1 MSSPPTALQFLE
13 TEDPTETP
21 LQNPVSAADTSSPQ
35 LDVNTEQNAQKQPSL
50 PRPILIYTRDQLL
63 FLSKSPLVKAPPDM
77 PDLKHWYGY
86 AIPLN
91 SLISPSHL
99 LFFKGWYRKPSQKG
113 RFINTWK
120 HQRKTVI
127 TLFHLSLH
135 LMPILY
141 TLHIAFGVMLK
152 TGVNFHVKYHCHC

>member
-21 LQNPVSAADTSSPQ
+21 LQNPVSAADTNPQ
-35 LDVNTEQNAQKQPSL
+35 PQVNTEQNAQKQPSL

-99 LFFKGWYRKPSQKG
+99 LFFQGLIS
-113 RFINTWK
+113 
-120 HQRKTVI
+120 KTKSKRTI
-127 TLFHLSLH
+127 HRHLETPEKDGDYFVSPFAVLH
-135 LMPILY
+135 ADN
-141 TLHIAFGVMLK
+141 LHIAFGVMLK